1 MDSVAER
8 LRHSARA
15 LLRRSACAMPA
26 PTLSIAFSLPLPF
39 PLPLRERPAAG
50 AAPLSQPAL
59 ATLQFSLSGAW
70 RAPEISALRALPPRR
85 LGRETA
91 PPQSGKRWPAST
103 LRRRAAAHALALIRR
118 APPLMPAAAAPVAL
132 LGWPPANRKRLP
144 APLLPAAAERRL
156 PASGRARLPAA
167 GSAASLSAGLPRNA
181 RAAGA
186 AGFARSRQGRPARGL
201 GRVAARCRAAFS
213 AWLLPQGGSLGA
225 RAGK

>member
-144 APLLPAAAERRL
+144 APLLPAA
-156 PASGRARLPAA
+156 